1 MTQETQTA
9 AVICD
14 RCGENTD
21 TDGRGPRFG
30 SLSASWGPGSQHPGE
45 KYELHL
51 CEPCFFLQV
60 SNIKRERWAQAMFSD
75 EADAIMADDEFG
87 RVS

>member
-9 AVICD
+9 AIICD

-30 SLSASWGPGSQHPGE
+30 SLSASWGLGSQHPGE
-45 KYELHL
+45 KYELSEKTKGVSAPSRSRDVVPSSL
-51 CEPCFFLQV
+51 STWQFLSKLWMNASTLSV
-60 SNIKRERWAQAMFSD
+60 C
-75 EADAIMADDEFG
+75 
-87 RVS
+87 

>member
-1 MTQETQTA
+1 MTQKTQTDRI
-9 AVICD
+9 ICD

-21 TDGRGPRFG
+21 TDGQGPRFG
-30 SLSASWGPGSQHPGE
+30 TLSASWGLGSQHPGE

-51 CEPCFFLQV
+51 CEPCFFVQV

-75 EADAIMADDEFG
+75 EADAIMANDEFG